1 MNKLPT
7 PPPDR
12 RLENKKKS
20 YLTKS
25 GSDYNINSS
34 DPNNTYSEKDEVGR
48 FNNINMHRLKTIE
61 DMRKNLLTYKVNC
74 ILFRS

>member
-12 RLENKKKS
+12 RLDNKKKS

-25 GSDYNINSS
+25 GSDYHINSS
-34 DPNNTYSEKDEVGR
+34 EGNNNYTEKDEQSR
-48 FNNINMHRLKTIE
+48 FNNISMHRLKTIE
-61 DMRKNLLTYKVNC
+61 DMRKNLLTYKVK
-74 ILFRS
+74 